1 MKKLTQGL
9 TLAAAMGVTG
19 LAQAAYIDVVAN
31 TGPAQAPVAVP
42 GNNDYANGN
51 GIPNGDFIGPQHYGL
66 GDTVLLSHSLESV
79 SSDPFKLTF
88 TYLGKEAGYTG
99 SFLYEGSEV
108 FNTDTSGLGD
118 TFSAVYNGGLAKLD
132 FGFSSVTNGL
142 PVAPAGSVSNMGT
155 GNLANGYNFSIFDAG
170 EDWFILSLDDNN
182 QTDDNHDDMLVM
194 VKATAVPEPGTL
206 ALFGL
211 GLAGIAVRMRG
222 RKKA

>member
-9 TLAAAMGVTG
+9 ALAAAMGVTG
-19 LAQAAYIDVVAN
+19 FAQAAYIDVVAN

-108 FNTDTSGLGD
+108 FNTGTSGLGD
-118 TFSAVYNGGLAKLD
+118 TFSAVYSGGLAKLD

-142 PVAPAGSVSNMGT
+142 PVLPAGSVSNMGT
-155 GNLANGYNFSIFDAG
+155 GNVAGGYNFSIFDAG

-182 QTDDNHDDMLVM
+182 QVDDNHDDMLIM
-194 VKATAVPEPGTL
+194 VKAAAVPEPGTL
-206 ALFGL
+206 ALLGL

>member
-9 TLAAAMGVTG
+9 ALAAAMGVTG
-19 LAQAAYIDVVAN
+19 FAQAAYIDVVAN
-31 TGPAQAPVAVP
+31 TGPAEAPSAVP

-51 GIPNGDFIGPQHYGL
+51 GIPNGDFIGPQLYSV
-66 GDTVLLSHSLESV
+66 GDSVLLSHSLESV
-79 SSDPFKLTF
+79 SNDPFKLTF

-108 FNTDTSGLGD
+108 LNTDTSALGD
-118 TFSAVYNGGLAKLD
+118 TFSVVYGGGLAKLD
-132 FGFSSVTNGL
+132 FGFSSDAWGN
-142 PVAPAGSVSNMGT
+142 PAGSVSNMGT
-155 GNLANGYNFSIFDAG
+155 GNVSNGYNFSIFDAG

-182 QTDDNHDDMLVM
+182 QVDDNHDDMLVM
-194 VKATAVPEPGTL
+194 VKASAVPEPGTL
-206 ALFGL
+206 ALLGL

>member
-9 TLAAAMGVTG
+9 ALVAAVGFAGV
-19 LAQAAYIDVVAN
+19 AQAAYIDVTAN
-31 TGPAQAPVAVP
+31 TAPAASPVAVP
-42 GNNDYANGN
+42 GNNDYANGSP
-51 GIPNGDFIGPQHYGL
+51 GFFGPRYY
-66 GDTVLLSHSLESV
+66 DTTDSVLLSHAL
-79 SSDPFKLTF
+79 SSTSTDPFNLTF

-99 SFLYEGSEV
+99 SFFYDSVEM
-108 FNTDTSGLGD
+108 FNTGTTALGTSFSTTYSGGLG
-118 TFSAVYNGGLAKLD
+118 FLD
-132 FGFSSVTNGL
+132 FGFSSDAFGN
-142 PVAPAGSVSNMGT
+142 PAGSVDNGLS
-155 GNLANGYNFSIFDAG
+155 NLANGYNFSIFEVG

-206 ALFGL
+206 ALLGL